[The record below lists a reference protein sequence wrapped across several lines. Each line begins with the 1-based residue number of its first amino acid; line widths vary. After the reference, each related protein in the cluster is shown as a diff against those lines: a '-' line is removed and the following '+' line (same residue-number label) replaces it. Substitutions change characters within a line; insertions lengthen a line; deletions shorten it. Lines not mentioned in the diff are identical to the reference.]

1 MSKKAVSALVI
12 IVIIIS
18 IILAVT
24 YLSEKPIAQ
33 QKYSD
38 NPADWVKQGEINVEQ
53 ATKGTSYINE
63 IGQQYSDTETSTVFE
78 LEGYYKGEY
87 FNTEY
92 ADSSGRTKM
101 KLTNE
106 MKPNDGIVEGF
117 MTERKD
123 QETEKWIVDIFVD
136 EDWKK
141 QVGATNIY
149 WGTLYRQNKQFVFDE
164 ISPGIYHDQII
175 DDSDRLLENARIRTF
190 GIIVGDVTREE
201 TAGKTLM
208 KLV

>member
-1 MSKKAVSALVI
+1 MDKKLVTAL
-12 IVIIIS
+12 III
-18 IILAVT
+18 IITIAVLLAVT
-24 YLSEKPIAQ
+24 HLSEKPAVQ
-33 QKYSD
+33 QQYSD

-63 IGQQYSDTETSTVFE
+63 IGQQYNDAETSTVFE

-92 ADSSGRTKM
+92 TDENRRTKM
-101 KLTNE
+101 RLTNK
-106 MKPNDGIVEGF
+106 MNPNDGIVEGF

-123 QETEKWIVDIFVD
+123 SETEKWIVDIFVD

-141 QVGATNIY
+141 QVGKTNIY
-149 WGTLYRQNKQFVFDE
+149 WGTMYLQNKQFVFAE
-164 ISPGIYHDQII
+164 VSPGIYHDQII

-190 GIIVGDVTREE
+190 GIIVGDLTREE

>member
-1 MSKKAVSALVI
+1 MHKKLVSALAIIII
-12 IVIIIS
+12 IVA
-18 IILAVT
+18 IILAIT
-24 YLSEKPIAQ
+24 YIFAEKPVSTQ
-33 QKYSD
+33 YSD
-38 NPADWVKQGEINVEQ
+38 NPSDWVKQGEISVEQ

-63 IGQQYSDTETSTVFE
+63 IGQQYNDAETSTVFE

-92 ADSSGRTKM
+92 ADSNGRTKM

-106 MKPNDGIVEGF
+106 MKPNDGVVEGF

-123 QETEKWIVDIFVD
+123 EKTGKWMVDIFVD

-141 QVGATNIY
+141 QVGETNIY
-149 WGTLYRQNKQFVFDE
+149 WGTMYKQNKQFVFDE
-164 ISPGIYHDQII
+164 VSSGVYHDQII

-201 TAGKTLM
+201 TEGKTLM